1 MAGADL
7 DHEDHVQRSKVTAQS
22 TWKKSH
28 ASILDACVRKN
39 CRQVVRM
46 RCGAGGI
53 RSRFSTR
60 RTVEVPTL

>member
-1 MAGADL
+1 VLTSMTTYTR
-7 DHEDHVQRSKVTAQS
+7 HKVTAQS

-28 ASILDACVRKN
+28 ASIVDAWMRRN
-39 CRQVVRM
+39 CRHVDLV

-60 RTVEVPTL
+60 RTVEAPTR